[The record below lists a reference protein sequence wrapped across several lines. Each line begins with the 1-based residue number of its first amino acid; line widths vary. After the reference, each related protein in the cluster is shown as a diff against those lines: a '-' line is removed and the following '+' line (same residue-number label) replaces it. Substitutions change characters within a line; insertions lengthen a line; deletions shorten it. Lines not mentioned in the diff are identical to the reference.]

1 MGGEIYVEMIWW
13 GGQWINGNFGDF
25 GKRVQP
31 WTFFPKVI
39 FFVKE
44 EMV

>member
-1 MGGEIYVEMIWW
+1 MKMIWW
-13 GGQWINGNFGDF
+13 GGWWINGDF
-25 GKRVQP
+25 GYFGERVQP
-31 WTFFPKVI
+31 WTLFPKVI